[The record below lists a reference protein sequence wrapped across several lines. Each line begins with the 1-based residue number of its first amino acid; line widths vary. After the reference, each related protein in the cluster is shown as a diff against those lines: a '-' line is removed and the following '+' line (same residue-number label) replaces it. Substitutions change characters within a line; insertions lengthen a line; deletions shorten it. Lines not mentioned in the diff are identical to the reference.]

1 MLNKV
6 ILMGRLTSEPELRYT
21 PSQIAVTNFTV
32 AVDRNVTK
40 SGAEKKTD
48 FIECTAWRQQAEFV
62 QKYFHKGQMAVVEG
76 AIQVETYKANDGTN
90 RKKVTV
96 VTEKVFFG
104 ESKAKSQEQTQQP
117 VNVDVS
123 VPVPPHAAYQ
133 QPVYQQPIYQQPVY
147 QQPVYQQPVPQ
158 PISTGFTPIESE
170 GDLPF

>member
-6 ILMGRLTSEPELRYT
+6 IIMGRLTSDPELRYT
-21 PSQIAVTNFTV
+21 PNQVAVTNFTV
-32 AVDRNVTK
+32 AVERNITK
-40 SGAEKKTD
+40 AGTEKKTD

-62 QKYFHKGQMAVVEG
+62 QKYFHKGQMIVVEG
-76 AIQVETYKANDGTN
+76 AIQVETYQAHDGAN

-104 ESKAKSQEQTQQP
+104 ESKGKSQEQTQQP

-123 VPVPPHAAYQ
+123 VPVPPSMA
-133 QPVYQQPIYQQPVY
+133 
-147 QQPVYQQPVPQ
+147 YQQPVPQ
-158 PISTGFTPIESE
+158 PIPTGFTPIESE